1 MRAGASLPRLALDR
15 EINMKKGIKAL
26 LTAVCAVIA
35 AALVLFGAYKLWFD
49 PYRGT
54 FSGGEPTLGLDTVL
68 SREQAREDVD
78 RVMKML
84 RSRHPAWLE
93 KDNARAA
100 ATEERYLAET
110 ELIDASED
118 GVTVLEEWRA
128 VSRILHELGD
138 GHTQVWASPAVTL
151 YLDDFGLLRQYGV
164 PVKING
170 EPTEDVFGRFCELYQ
185 YETEEYARAIFEANV
200 LISKTYLTWIGVD
213 TTDGVV
219 FTYEAA
225 SGEIDRTHKF
235 VTLKNVGGRGAGGY
249 GDPWEYTID
258 ADKAVGVFT
267 LRSCEYNDRYKA
279 AVKAFFS
286 AVAES
291 EADGVIVDLRGNGGG
306 NSLCA
311 DEFIRYL
318 DVDGYY
324 GWPSHIRYGPILIK
338 NKKGYSSN
346 KKLGEGFSGYVYVL
360 TDTRTFSAAM
370 DFAMLIEDN
379 GLGELV
385 GEASGNLPD
394 SYGDLLTF
402 AAPNSGLSF
411 SVSFKRWFRIDETK
425 AGLPLEPDW
434 PCASAE
440 AMDKAFELIDER
452 RALSGA

>member
-1 MRAGASLPRLALDR
+1 MT
-15 EINMKKGIKAL
+15 KKRK
-26 LTAVCAVIA
+26 TAVIVVCAVIL
-35 AALVLFGAYKLWFD
+35 AALAVFAAYKSFFD

-54 FSGGEPTLGLDTVL
+54 SRGGETTLPLDTIL
-68 SREQAREDVD
+68 TGNEAAEDVEY
-78 RVMKML
+78 VMKML

-93 KDNARAA
+93 KNNARVA
-100 ATEERYLAET
+100 ATEARYLAEM
-110 ELIDASED
+110 EAINVSED
-118 GVTVLEEWRA
+118 GVSVLEEWRA

-138 GHTQVWASPAVTL
+138 GHTQVWASPAASL
-151 YLDDFGLLRQYGV
+151 YIDDVGQLRQYGA

-170 EPTEDVFGRFCELYQ
+170 EPTEDVFERFCELFQ
-185 YETEEYARAIFEANV
+185 YETVEYAKAIFEAKV
-200 LISKTYLTWIGVD
+200 LANKTYLTWIGVD
-213 TTDGVV
+213 TSDGVV
-219 FTYEAA
+219 FTFDMS
-225 SGEIDRTHKF
+225 SGERDCEYKF

>member
-1 MRAGASLPRLALDR
+1 
-15 EINMKKGIKAL
+15 MKKGIKAL

-138 GHTQVWASPAVTL
+138 GHTQVWASPAATL

-225 SGEIDRTHKF
+225 SGELDREHKF
-235 VTLKNVGGRGAGGY
+235 VTLKNVSGRAASGSGE
-249 GDPWEYTID
+249 PWSYRID
-258 ADKAVGVFT
+258 ADKGVGVFA
-267 LRSCEYNDRYKA
+267 LRSCDYNSEYRA
-279 AVKAFFS
+279 AVGAFFKQTNAAGCDS
-286 AVAES
+286 I
-291 EADGVIVDLRGNGGG
+291 IVDLRSNGGG
-306 NSLCA
+306 SSLCA

-318 DVDGYY
+318 DADGYY
-324 GWPSHIRYGPILIK
+324 GWPSHVRIGNILIK
-338 NKKGYSSN
+338 NKKGFTRN
-346 KKLGEGFSGYVYVL
+346 KKLGAGFSGDLYVL

-379 GLGELV
+379 GLGTLI
-385 GEASGNLPD
+385 GEAPGNLPD
-394 SYGDLLTF
+394 SYGDTLSFT
-402 AAPNSGLSF
+402 APNSGLRF
-411 SVSFKRWFRIDETK
+411 SVSYKRWFRIDETK
-425 AGLPLEPDW
+425 AGRPIEPDV
-434 PCASAE
+434 PCACAE
-440 AMDKAFELIDER
+440 AMDKAYELIEAK
-452 RALSGA
+452 RAAIG

>member
-1 MRAGASLPRLALDR
+1 
-15 EINMKKGIKAL
+15 MKKGIKAL
-26 LTAVCAVIA
+26 ITALGVLIA

-54 FSGGEPTLGLDTVL
+54 FSGGEPTLALDTVL

-78 RVMKML
+78 DVMKKL

-100 ATEERYLAET
+100 ATEARYLAET
-110 ELIDASED
+110 ELIDASES

-128 VSRILHELGD
+128 VSRILHDLGD
-138 GHTQVWASPAVTL
+138 GHTQVWASPAAAL
-151 YLDDFGLLRQYGV
+151 YIDDLGLLRQYGV

-170 EPTEDVFGRFCELYQ
+170 EPTEAVFGRFCELYQ
-185 YETEEYARAIFEANV
+185 YETEDYARAIFEANV
-200 LISKTYLTWIGVD
+200 LVSKTYLTWIGVD

-225 SGEIDRTHKF
+225 SGELDRAHKF
-235 VTLKNVGGRGAGGY
+235 VTLKNVAGRGDAGG
-249 GDPWEYTID
+249 GEPWEVRID
-258 ADKAVGVFT
+258 GDKGVGVFV
-267 LRSCEYNDRYKA
+267 LRSCDYNAEYKA
-279 AVKAFFS
+279 AADAFFEQVRAS
-286 AVAES
+286 ACDS
-291 EADGVIVDLRGNGGG
+291 VIVDLRANGGG

-324 GWPSHIRYGPILIK
+324 GWPSHVRMGNILIK
-338 NKKGYSSN
+338 NKKSFTRN
-346 KKLGEGFSGYVYVL
+346 NKLGAGFSGDLYVL

-379 GLGELV
+379 GLGTLI
-385 GEASGNLPD
+385 GEAPGNLPD
-394 SYGDLLTF
+394 SYGDTLSF
-402 AAPNSGLSF
+402 AAPNSGLRYT
-411 SVSFKRWFRIDETK
+411 VSHKRWFRIDETK
-425 AGLPLEPDW
+425 AGRPIEPDV

-440 AMDKAFELIDER
+440 AMDRAYELIEAK
-452 RALSGA
+452 RAAIG

>member
-1 MRAGASLPRLALDR
+1 MRAGALLPRLALDR
-15 EINMKKGIKAL
+15 EINMKKGIQAL

-138 GHTQVWASPAVTL
+138 GHTQVWASPAATL

-185 YETEEYARAIFEANV
+185 YETEDYARAIFEANV

-225 SGEIDRTHKF
+225 SGELDRTHKF
-235 VTLKNVGGRGAGGY
+235 VTLKNVAGRGDTGG
-249 GDPWEYTID
+249 GDPWEVRMD
-258 ADKAVGVFT
+258 RDKGVGVFA
-267 LRSCEYNDRYKA
+267 LRSCDYNEEYRD
-279 AVKAFFS
+279 AVEDFFEKVQAS
-286 AVAES
+286 ACDS
-291 EADGVIVDLRGNGGG
+291 IIVDLRGNGGG
-306 NSLCA
+306 SSLCA
-311 DEFIRYL
+311 NEFIRHL
-318 DVDGYY
+318 DADGYY
-324 GWPSHIRYGPILIK
+324 GWPSHVRIGNMLIK
-338 NKKGYSSN
+338 NKKGFNQN
-346 KKLGEGFSGYVYVL
+346 KKLGAGFSGDLYVL
-360 TDTRTFSAAM
+360 TDTRTYSAAM

-379 GLGELV
+379 GLGTLI

-394 SYGDLLTF
+394 SYGDTLSF
-402 AAPNSGLSF
+402 AAPNSGLRF
-411 SVSFKRWFRIDETK
+411 SVSYKRRFRIDETK
-425 AGLPLEPDW
+425 SGQPIEPDV
-434 PCASAE
+434 PCQSAE
-440 AMDKAFELIDER
+440 AMNKAYELIEAKKR
-452 RALSGA
+452 K